1 MSTALFD
8 LILLWSPDQSDADY
22 PELRKLLETEYSNQF
37 HVNAFTTTQE
47 AVKSAKSM
55 IKSSRPLIVITKLG
69 RTDETL
75 GQPLIETIR
84 QHDKRTFII
93 LHSHKVCADPNLR

>member
-1 MSTALFD
+1 
-8 LILLWSPDQSDADY
+8 
-22 PELRKLLETEYSNQF
+22 
-37 HVNAFTTTQE
+37 
-47 AVKSAKSM
+47 M

-84 QHDKRTFII
+84 QRDKRTFII